1 MEEESAS
8 VQSSSQL
15 SWISNVS
22 IITISVGKFSKWE
35 NLKMYYFD
43 VVDVLQMLEDQS
55 IASMFCLLRGGA
67 MQVVSDLPLRFWLSK
82 TSEVI
87 MSLRQL

>member
-8 VQSSSQL
+8 VQSISQF

-22 IITISVGKFSKWE
+22 IITISVGKFSMWE

-55 IASMFCLLRGGA
+55 IASMFCLLRGCRR
-67 MQVVSDLPLRFWLSK
+67 LWWL
-82 TSEVI
+82 
-87 MSLRQL
+87 